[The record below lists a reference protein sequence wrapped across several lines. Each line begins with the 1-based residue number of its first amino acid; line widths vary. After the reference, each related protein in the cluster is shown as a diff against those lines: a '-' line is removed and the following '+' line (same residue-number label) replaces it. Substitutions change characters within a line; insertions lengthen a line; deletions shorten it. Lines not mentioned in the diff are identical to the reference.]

1 MTYETAI
8 LELFK
13 RFPYLHGLYKW
24 KLAYLTDEEPLP
36 YVVFGD
42 VLVPSME
49 AAVDSGDTSMLRE
62 ICEYLEDV
70 ALSEDPRLE
79 NLLGVEIG
87 EWLGFAAIADQ
98 LSPFLG
104 ENTKR
109 ICGYVPGLAAQ
120 RRILNGQS

>member
-1 MTYETAI
+1 MADIHHE
-8 LELFK
+8 
-13 RFPYLHGLYKW
+13 
-24 KLAYLTDEEPLP
+24 
-36 YVVFGD
+36 
-42 VLVPSME
+42 
-49 AAVDSGDTSMLRE
+49 LRE
-62 ICEYLEDV
+62 
-70 ALSEDPRLE
+70 AGRHRQRLLHVE